1 MAKFN
6 IVSKKTQATKAL
18 ENLLQQAEKRKKEG
32 LPYDPAKQAEGI
44 RQRLE
49 GSGLD
54 TNKFT
59 DKRNVVEKF
68 FNVTPDQNFLFDVFE
83 VIGRPQQVVFNAI
96 NAAQKEE
103 EVGKAML
110 SGLRGDS
117 EVYFKEILNNAGITE
132 DSGDTFGVDDVLGFV
147 GDIFLDPVDIAF
159 IAAAPF
165 TGGATAA
172 VVFADKGMDG
182 LKVARKTVIQLE
194 TALDGLE
201 KGSKAFKQA
210 TKRIKSL
217 KKTIKKLEPQQSAF
231 ETLKKAANDII
242 DLQKTDADKFA
253 LKEARRLY
261 EKALHP
267 LKVRKSVL
275 DMGFRASKWGIK
287 TGTKTV
293 DNSVTKLLEKIDAA
307 QIDKLAPELKNTYV
321 KQLEKYTDFKG
332 QVQAIFEVGKN
343 LPKEVIRKVMGR
355 SERLTEEMLIIQ
367 GVVGKNLDNFTA
379 RLNELAP
386 PGKVYSKEEASEIIQ
401 EMIEYNLKPK
411 GNFREM
417 LAKPSR
423 AKLDNKM
430 ADELSDTLMKYL
442 PEGQF
447 ATKEDLMDF
456 LFEKRVTSDGTTFY
470 TMKKESAQSLE
481 GTIDDVIRQQD
492 EAYAPVREQIEE
504 VVRQR
509 QEALDFYHSR
519 DTDLVIETVD
529 GKPTLTRSGA
539 SNATINEANRVLDSD
554 IIQENLGESSRFDSN
569 EDIRRAAEAQQQ
581 RLRDQRKNL
590 RNQLNATT
598 DPDQVAALQEQ
609 INTLNNRINE
619 VGQLRSRASRAR
631 TQAARRL
638 DPLLNPDNY
647 SVARLQ
653 DPYRGNF
660 LEIDLAFERDLPRFY
675 SQAETAVLDA
685 RWQDGVLSSVAKEA
699 DGNLR
704 KMYDKIDE
712 AMGTNFAYRAEDGY
726 IRHSVTPDSEALL
739 RSDGVGVERD
749 FETEL
754 VGNTGSFSYREW
766 RMSAKE
772 ANKLQESLLET
783 RLLDPNLT
791 EEKRKLIMKAKE
803 SGLFEKELT
812 KSMNDFIVDAKKIS
826 RASSLYDE
834 LILDGTFDNDQ
845 LFTPAIEG
853 KKTFG
858 KTRIT
863 KEQLIEKLN
872 KIKQYRADSSA
883 IDNFITRLEAKPGNA
898 FFIDSAL
905 SDLIGVAGNKT
916 QSSFFLSMVEGL
928 NNIFKQL
935 SLLTPGFHL
944 RNGIGNYT
952 NLYLSGVD
960 MPLFN
965 TYLSGTLDTLNRGS
979 DIFKKATINGVD
991 SLSAAEKLIY
1001 NDYRMYLESG
1011 FHDIAYELF
1020 DLPDLMKKELTGT
1033 AKKDNL
1039 YKKFLKG
1046 NMDAN
1051 KYVDN
1056 MYRMT
1061 LLKYAQDNPDVYS
1074 RLNISSADEFVRYV
1088 LFDPN
1093 DLSQFEK
1100 KYIRNMI
1107 PFYTFMKK
1115 NLVFQMRNILDNP
1128 TKYNKIFKGV
1138 EAAWTAQDI
1147 DQDEIELYKKEN
1159 FWIPIYKKKDGDYV
1173 AIKANLPI
1181 GDLGEFLGDPIRK
1194 ILASTTPAVRAPFEL
1209 VSNTQV
1215 YTGLPIEQ
1223 FQGQQG
1229 YRLPFLDRKSEYV
1242 ISQLGLANPAGV
1254 IASLVNPFIKGEVAA
1269 DDISGALSLTSTGN
1283 VAREQK
1289 NRAFQELD
1297 SLRQAMSYYK
1307 QKGADIKPL
1316 DEIRAQVSLNKT
1328 TTAQILA
1335 RLQSTLK

>member
-18 ENLLQQAEKRKKEG
+18 EKLLEQAEKRKKEG
-32 LPYDPAKQAEGI
+32 LPYDPSKQAEGI

-103 EVGKAML
+103 DVGKAML

-147 GDIFLDPVDIAF
+147 GDVFLDPVDLAF

-165 TGGATAA
+165 TGGASAA
-172 VVFADKGMDG
+172 VVFADKGIDG

-267 LKVRKSVL
+267 LKVRKSAL

-293 DNSVTKLLEKIDAA
+293 DNAVTKLLEKIDAA
-307 QIDKLAPELKNTYV
+307 QIDKLAPELKSTYV

-367 GVVGKNLDNFTA
+367 GVIGSNLDNFTK

-386 PGKVYSKEEASEIIQ
+386 PGKVYSTQEASQILQ
-401 EMIEYNLKPK
+401 DMIEYNLKPK

-423 AKLDNKM
+423 AKLDNTM
-430 ADELSDTLMKYL
+430 ATELSDTLMKYL

-447 ATKEDLMDF
+447 ATKEDLMEF

-554 IIQENLGESSRFDSN
+554 IIQENLGESRRFDSN

-647 SVARLQ
+647 SVAKLQ
-653 DPYRGNF
+653 EPYRGNF

-675 SQAETAVLDA
+675 TPAERAALDSK
-685 RWQDGVLSSVAKEA
+685 WQDGVLSSIANEA

-704 KMYDKIDE
+704 KMYDKVDE

-766 RMSAKE
+766 RMSTKE

-826 RASSLYDE
+826 KASALYDE

-905 SDLIGVAGNKT
+905 SDLIGVA
-916 QSSFFLSMVEGL
+916 V
-928 NNIFKQL
+928 
-935 SLLTPGFHL
+935 
-944 RNGIGNYT
+944 
-952 NLYLSGVD
+952 
-960 MPLFN
+960 
-965 TYLSGTLDTLNRGS
+965 
-979 DIFKKATINGVD
+979 NGVD

-1020 DLPDLMKKELTGT
+1020 DLPDLMKKQLTGS
-1033 AKKDNL
+1033 AKKDSL
-1039 YKKFLKG
+1039 YKKFLRK

-1061 LLKYAQDNPDVYS
+1061 LLKYAQDNPDVYA

-1173 AIKANLPI
+1173 AIKSNLPI

-1254 IASLVNPFIKGEVAA
+1254 IASLANPFVKGEVAA